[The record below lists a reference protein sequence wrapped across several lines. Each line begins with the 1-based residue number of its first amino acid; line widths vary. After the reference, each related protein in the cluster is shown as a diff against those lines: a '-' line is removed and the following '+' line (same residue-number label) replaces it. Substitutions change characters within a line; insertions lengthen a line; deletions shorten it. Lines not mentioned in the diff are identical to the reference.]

1 MYEVEGGQQ
10 LTRGMDHIFTDNKDD
25 AIVSP
30 FLPPIAPHS
39 LMHNESDPL
48 CQRRSPRADKKSLR
62 ACSTIRYKM
71 QEGSARLI
79 QASLSHLPQC
89 IQVILRSSVK
99 TPLCFDSVK
108 LPHLA
113 RFTQICV
120 LPCPE

>member
-1 MYEVEGGQQ
+1 MEGGQQ

-62 ACSTIRYKM
+62 VCSAIRYKM
-71 QEGSARLI
+71 QEGSARSI
-79 QASLSHLPQC
+79 EASLSHLPQC

-120 LPCPE
+120 LLCPE